1 MVAGWVVPMI
11 WFHLHRPVPAALVRC
26 YGSGLLT
33 RLIFCLGCED
43 CGPVAMGDDV
53 EDVPVWPW

>member
-1 MVAGWVVPMI
+1 MVRVVVVI
-11 WFHLHRPVPAALVRC
+11 AYLHLYRPAPAALTRC

-43 CGPVAMGDDV
+43 CGPVEAG
-53 EDVPVWPW
+53 EDVGDVPGWPW